1 MKTSKNNISV
11 IKIGGSTLGE
21 NDSTF
26 EDIVK
31 LYKKG
36 WNIVLVH
43 GGGRE
48 ISNWLNKQ
56 GVEPEFV
63 DGLRRTDKRTLE
75 VVISVLSGKIN
86 SEIVIELQNL
96 NVKAVGISGSSGLIS
111 AKQLSKKLGFVGEIV
126 SCNSE
131 ILFSLFENGFLPVVS
146 PLALACDKKKQ
157 IYNINADTAA
167 GVLAKNLN
175 ANNIIFQTD
184 VSGVLDSNRRTI
196 PQMTRLQ
203 ALDLIN
209 SGIVQ
214 GGMIPKIRAC
224 VDALETVSTGKI
236 IDGTIR
242 GILISAFTNDN
253 IGTRIV

>member
-111 AKQLSKKLGFVGEIV
+111 AKQLNKKL
-126 SCNSE
+126 
-131 ILFSLFENGFLPVVS
+131 
-146 PLALACDKKKQ
+146 
-157 IYNINADTAA
+157 Y
-167 GVLAKNLN
+167 
-175 ANNIIFQTD
+175 
-184 VSGVLDSNRRTI
+184 
-196 PQMTRLQ
+196 
-203 ALDLIN
+203 
-209 SGIVQ
+209 
-214 GGMIPKIRAC
+214 
-224 VDALETVSTGKI
+224 
-236 IDGTIR
+236 IDFYGTFI
-242 GILISAFTNDN
+242 
-253 IGTRIV
+253 